1 MLNSQTQIMEIIH
14 YSLHL
19 HVLMQLELDLDPDK
33 ADMGAYPYDQI
44 ANPIIWGCMDEEAC
58 NYDQEAMNDD
68 DCIYFTD
75 LCGVYCGDSS
85 SCDIISDIDG
95 NEYGTV
101 EIGNQTWM
109 NLKTSRYNNG
119 DEIPSNLDNSE
130 CVQYITRSLCSL

>member
-1 MLNSQTQIMEIIH
+1 MVNF
-14 YSLHL
+14 
-19 HVLMQLELDLDPDK
+19 VLMTYTISIILGLETINIDPQFTDPDNGDFTLQPSSPCIDAGDPESDLDPDGTI

-68 DCIYFTD
+68 ESCIYFTD
-75 LCGVYCGDSS
+75 LCGVSCGDNS

-101 EIGNQTWM
+101 RDHVIKHGWFD
-109 NLKTSRYNNG
+109 K
-119 DEIPSNLDNSE
+119 I
-130 CVQYITRSLCSL
+130 